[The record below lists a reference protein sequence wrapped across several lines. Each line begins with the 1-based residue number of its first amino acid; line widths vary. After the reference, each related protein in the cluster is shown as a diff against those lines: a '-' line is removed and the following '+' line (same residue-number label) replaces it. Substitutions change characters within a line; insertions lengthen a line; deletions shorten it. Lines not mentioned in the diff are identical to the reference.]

1 MYRNKFYPPELEAAV
16 LESLSFY
23 PELAGVEIHFV
34 YAGRI
39 RKSVMLAQPKLDGL
53 LRGRWSRAYVIRIS
67 QDFKIGEE
75 VFHIRNMPYN
85 VLVGW
90 LGHELGHIVDYL
102 PRSLPAMAIFGLK
115 YLFSESFLRE
125 AERRADTIAVQH
137 GLGQHILSVKEYIL
151 QQAGFAEVYKER
163 IRRLYLSPDEIR
175 ELVEEF
181 GSPQLPAASGG

>member
-1 MYRNKFYPPELEAAV
+1 MYRNKFYPPELEEAV

-53 LRGRWSRAYVIRIS
+53 LKGRWKKAYIIRIAK
-67 QDFKIGEE
+67 DFKIGEE
-75 VFHIRNMPYN
+75 VFHTRNMPYK

-115 YLFSESFLRE
+115 YLFSESYLRK

-137 GLGQHILSVKEYIL
+137 GLGSHILEVKQYIL
-151 QQAGFAEVYKER
+151 QQADFEEKYKER
-163 IRRLYLSPDEIR
+163 IRRLYLSPHEIR
-175 ELVEEF
+175 ELVEQYSSAE
-181 GSPQLPAASGG
+181 LPAASGG